1 MHCPSIEVRKE
12 MFARFLTDK
21 GLIEY
26 QVAINV
32 IPYLKKEQSCIM
44 PRIGGMGKKNSYF
57 IGEVLKGLFEERTFE
72 QKPEWK

>member
-32 IPYLKKEQSCIM
+32 TPYLLNKEQSCIM
-44 PRIGGMGKKNSYF
+44 PRIGGD
-57 IGEVLKGLFEERTFE
+57 GEEE
-72 QKPEWK
+72 